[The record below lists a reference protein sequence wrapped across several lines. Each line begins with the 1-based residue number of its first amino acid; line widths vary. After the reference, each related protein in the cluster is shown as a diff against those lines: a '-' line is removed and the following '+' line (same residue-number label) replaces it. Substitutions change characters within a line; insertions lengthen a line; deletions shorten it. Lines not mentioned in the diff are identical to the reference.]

1 MLGIRGW
8 LQEVAESRIRGENE
22 IMITPKFL
30 ARVTALV
37 VLTAA
42 SGLLLWAQ
50 QKSVTVEGYVLDSAC
65 AFTKNLE
72 KPISRE
78 CALTCAKNGSQ
89 LVILTSEG
97 NIYWPIDDKTPADG
111 QNARLTEFAGG
122 RVKATGKVYDRGGSH
137 ALVIEKIEAL
147 PAKK

>member
-1 MLGIRGW
+1 MFTGHLRGILRIEWRRRRRGCLWRGVLACWPFEVW
-8 LQEVAESRIRGENE
+8 LQKVAEPRIRGENE

-50 QKSVTVEGYVLDSAC
+50 QKSITVEGYVLDSAC

-72 KPISRE
+72 KPISRVSY
-78 CALTCAKNGSQ
+78 T
-89 LVILTSEG
+89 
-97 NIYWPIDDKTPADG
+97 
-111 QNARLTEFAGG
+111 
-122 RVKATGKVYDRGGSH
+122 DRPG
-137 ALVIEKIEAL
+137 
-147 PAKK
+147 